1 MRAKHFANILI
12 LRTLAAIAVVM
23 GIALM
28 IETGRHWIMS
38 DMADLVGPYAQV
50 GVTTLTNGQRYANAA
65 IGLVANS
72 FVFGLLV
79 GIAIAMLEHAGR
91 GRAQKM
97 ARCYL
102 FAGMSGVG
110 YVAYGYLAV
119 PIKDLV
125 MTWGSGLT
133 AMTMRFAPLETVYGV
148 GVISLALL
156 AMATT
161 ILMVDKRTNSRL
173 VDKHSIEAR
182 IPSA

>member
-1 MRAKHFANILI
+1 MRAKHFSTILI
-12 LRTLAAIAVVM
+12 LRTLAAVAVVM

-28 IETGRHWIMS
+28 IETGRHWVIS
-38 DMADLVGPYAQV
+38 DMADMVGPYSQV
-50 GVTTLTNGQRYANAA
+50 GVTTLTIGQRYANAA

-72 FVFGLLV
+72 FLLGLLV
-79 GIAIAMLEHAGR
+79 GVAVALLEHAGQGRVQKVAR
-91 GRAQKM
+91 G
-97 ARCYL
+97 YL

-133 AMTMRFAPLETVYGV
+133 AMPMRFAPLETVYGL

-156 AMATT
+156 AMGTA
-161 ILMVDKRTNSRL
+161 ILVVDKRTNSRL
-173 VDKHSIEAR
+173 VDEHSFEAR